1 MLSIDR
7 RVFQHFDWLLF
18 ALVLAVLAIGLA
30 NLYSATQ
37 AGVEHGLPP
46 EFRRQLT
53 AIAIGAAVVT
63 VVLMLDYR
71 RLERWAPALYVAA
84 LLLTASTL
92 VLAPL
97 TRGNRSWLVYG
108 PFSLQPA
115 EFTKLGLVLLMAR
128 WFHRHPPGLVRR
140 LRDLFVPGLILAGPV
155 GLIVLQRDLGV
166 AVLTLLIGATYLL
179 FVRIPVRA
187 WVMVGAAGLAAL
199 AGLWSFVFKDYQRKR
214 ILDFFDPSR
223 DPLASGYQ
231 AIQSRIAVGSGG
243 LTGQGYLEGPQTQL
257 QFLPTQHSDFAFSV
271 LAEEWGFI
279 GCSVLLLVYLS
290 LLVWGLVI
298 ASNSKDGFG
307 SMVAVGVVG
316 MLFWPAAI
324 NVAMVLGL
332 APVIGVPLPL
342 ISYGGTQVLVNLI
355 GLGLLM
361 NVSMRR
367 YIF

>member
-1 MLSIDR
+1 MASIDR

-18 ALVLAVLAIGLA
+18 VLVWGVVAIGLA
-30 NLYSATQ
+30 NLFSATH
-37 AGVEHGLPP
+37 AGAEGRLPT
-46 EFRRQLT
+46 EFKRQL
-53 AIAIGAAVVT
+53 AAVAIGASAMV
-63 VVLMLDYR
+63 VVLLIDYR
-71 RLERWAPALYVAA
+71 RLERWAPALYIGA

-92 VLAPL
+92 VLAPV

-108 PFSLQPA
+108 PLSVQPA
-115 EFTKLGLVLLMAR
+115 EFAKIGLVLMMAR
-128 WFHRHPPGLVRR
+128 YFHRHPPGRLNR
-140 LRDLFVPGLILAGPV
+140 LRDLFGPGLILAGPV
-155 GLIVLQRDLGV
+155 GLILLQHDLGV

-179 FVRIPVRA
+179 FVRIPARA
-187 WVMVGAAGLAAL
+187 WVVIGAAALGAL
-199 AGLWSFVFKDYQRKR
+199 AGLWTFGFKDHQRQR
-214 ILDFFDPSR
+214 ILDFLDPTR

-243 LTGQGYLEGPQTQL
+243 LTGQGYLDGPQTQL

-279 GCSVLLLVYLS
+279 GCSVLLMLYLS
-290 LLVWGLVI
+290 VLVWGLVV
-298 ASNSKDGFG
+298 ANNSKDGFG
-307 SMVAVGVVG
+307 SMLSIGVVG

-342 ISYGGTQVLVNLI
+342 ISYGGTQVLANLI
-355 GLGLLM
+355 ALALLM